1 MELGRSPI
9 RIPIFKHSRDCRRQ
23 ARHLSIYSES
33 HFYIAVCWSFNIICF
48 FALLSNRKRDT
59 GSQTYALNES
69 SIAFLPSFPLFT
81 LSLLGRKGNNKKG
94 NSNRLLN
101 FTSKGVPISLR
112 AEIFSFTTPERVAR
126 DFFCF
131 GSGSKKFTRENE
143 KILAPHFQET
153 RAAIGGSSV
162 RISET
167 AGY

>member
-33 HFYIAVCWSFNIICF
+33 HFYIAACWTFNNICF
-48 FALLSNRKRDT
+48 FVLLSIRKRDT
-59 GSQTYALNES
+59 RPKRTRRRRAVQ
-69 SIAFLPSFPLFT
+69 PSYLLFPFT

-101 FTSKGVPISLR
+101 FTSKGVPISLH

-153 RAAIGGSSV
+153 RAAIGGFSV